1 MTTSPAPLLHQ
12 FNPFEQL
19 PEALTPLLEPL
30 LEPCRFRLGQT
41 VLLPEVMPSGVL
53 LIRRG
58 QLRSLAPSP
67 RGRGL
72 RTIERIGPG
81 AIAGWV
87 GLLRQQPCEH
97 LRATTEVEALLLPA
111 AAFRD
116 LLAGHPALAAAFQ
129 QRPAAA
135 ELHTLLL
142 TLAQQ
147 ETWALEQLESWPDP
161 LEHSL
166 LRSLIPGRET
176 NLDLPPGYRWFASS
190 GYPCGEAWPE
200 IAPQLGP
207 LPLEAPWLRLVGFP
221 QPTATTPEPTAVVT
235 TEVLGD
241 DEYSPSPEPPSPTAW
256 GAGHQP
262 LSLTA
267 ASGPRD
273 IPLAIC
279 TALAMHFDLPYN
291 RDALLQQIDAVL
303 QRQTQ
308 LNLINLGQLLDSLG
322 LRVLLSRVP
331 VERLSRVPLPAL
343 LEQNNRFGLL
353 EGIDAN
359 GTARILEAELG
370 PLQLPC
376 SELITHDNGETELLL
391 LERKRDS
398 KQSRFSW
405 AWYLPYLQEHRR
417 ALIEVAAASLVANL
431 LKLVSPIALIVLIE
445 QVRTSRSL
453 GTLISLSIVMV
464 LAALVEG
471 LLNTLRSFIFTET
484 ANRIDQAAKSTVLDQ
499 LVRLPQNFFD
509 SRPVGQ
515 VMFYLQQLDRL
526 REFLMGE
533 ALTSVIDLLFSGIFL
548 AVLLAISPLLTLVSL
563 SSLPLLLGLAMVSN
577 PLVRSQIKTSMTASV
592 HTYSHLNESI
602 TGIQTIKS
610 QNAELKTRWEFQNR
624 YARFIGEDFKLRITR
639 ESVKNLSN
647 FIGQINLILVT
658 SVGIWLVIRNEINL
672 GEFFA
677 FRILGGQLT
686 GPLIKLVSTWQSFQL
701 ASQQLHLV
709 GDLIDRPT
717 EQSLADAQN
726 IPMPPLR
733 GLVQFRGVTFR
744 FTDSSPMVLHGV
756 NLDIPAGAFVGLVG
770 GSGSGK
776 STLLKLL
783 PRFYSPLEG
792 SVLVDGIDIS
802 KVELYSLRRQIGVV
816 PQDSVLFDGTIRD
829 NLLMV
834 KPDASTEEMINA
846 ARIACAHD
854 FIMELPQGYN
864 SAVGERGAGLSGGQR
879 QRLALARA
887 MLQNPRLL
895 ILDEATSALDAST
908 ERQVCINLLE
918 AFRGRTVFFIT
929 HRLSTVRPADI
940 IVLMDKG
947 AVMETGNHAQ
957 LMQQKGW
964 YYALHQSQNQ
974 GDLH

>member
-1 MTTSPAPLLHQ
+1 
-12 FNPFEQL
+12 
-19 PEALTPLLEPL
+19 
-30 LEPCRFRLGQT
+30 
-41 VLLPEVMPSGVL
+41 
-53 LIRRG
+53 
-58 QLRSLAPSP
+58 
-67 RGRGL
+67 
-72 RTIERIGPG
+72 
-81 AIAGWV
+81 
-87 GLLRQQPCEH
+87 
-97 LRATTEVEALLLPA
+97 
-111 AAFRD
+111 
-116 LLAGHPALAAAFQ
+116 
-129 QRPAAA
+129 
-135 ELHTLLL
+135 
-142 TLAQQ
+142 
-147 ETWALEQLESWPDP
+147 
-161 LEHSL
+161 
-166 LRSLIPGRET
+166 
-176 NLDLPPGYRWFASS
+176 
-190 GYPCGEAWPE
+190 
-200 IAPQLGP
+200 
-207 LPLEAPWLRLVGFP
+207 
-221 QPTATTPEPTAVVT
+221 
-235 TEVLGD
+235 
-241 DEYSPSPEPPSPTAW
+241 
-256 GAGHQP
+256 
-262 LSLTA
+262 
-267 ASGPRD
+267 
-273 IPLAIC
+273 
-279 TALAMHFDLPYN
+279 
-291 RDALLQQIDAVL
+291 
-303 QRQTQ
+303 
-308 LNLINLGQLLDSLG
+308 
-322 LRVLLSRVP
+322 
-331 VERLSRVPLPAL
+331 
-343 LEQNNRFGLL
+343 
-353 EGIDAN
+353 
-359 GTARILEAELG
+359 
-370 PLQLPC
+370 
-376 SELITHDNGETELLL
+376 
-391 LERKRDS
+391 
-398 KQSRFSW
+398 
-405 AWYLPYLQEHRR
+405 
-417 ALIEVAAASLVANL
+417 
-431 LKLVSPIALIVLIE
+431 
-445 QVRTSRSL
+445 
-453 GTLISLSIVMV
+453 
-464 LAALVEG
+464 
-471 LLNTLRSFIFTET
+471 
-484 ANRIDQAAKSTVLDQ
+484 
-499 LVRLPQNFFD
+499 
-509 SRPVGQ
+509 
-515 VMFYLQQLDRL
+515 
-526 REFLMGE
+526 MGE

-756 NLDIPAGAFVGLVG
+756 NLDVPAGAFVGLVG